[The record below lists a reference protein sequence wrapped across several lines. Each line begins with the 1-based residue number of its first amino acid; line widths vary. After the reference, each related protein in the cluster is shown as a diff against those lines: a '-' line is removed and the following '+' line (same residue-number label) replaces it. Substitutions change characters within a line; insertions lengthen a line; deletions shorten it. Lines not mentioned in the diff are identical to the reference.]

1 MSNWL
6 KDLNEALKTIR
17 HTQVTNIA
25 VQYDD
30 SVPVVGTE
38 LNDAELLAL
47 IAKIKDTT
55 KTRDEKL
62 NDYRYMEKDAI
73 VGGALDLI
81 ADESTLLDDIMEMP
95 YWVESKN
102 KDFEKFF
109 NSWLK
114 DTVDI
119 NRRAWLFAY
128 RMTRDGEV
136 ILRTYDSI
144 TDKHSVDKL
153 MKKAIDI
160 GDYFELVDRVN
171 DVGHLTLY
179 DNTIGYQLSDR
190 EEAFNDKIFD
200 DTEFIHVFRD
210 TGERDKVKLRYIY
223 KKEEI
228 EREFKIAYGTSF
240 LEDARQAFLILD
252 LLDTL
257 VLSQR
262 INKNQVLRIIGIEV
276 GNASPKDTRRMVSE
290 VKSAFKQTAFEKEKL
305 YKEGNKSSTI
315 SNVYVPTRQDKGNI
329 NVQEIGG
336 NIDVKDLTDLDYYT
350 NKLFAALRVPKEFLG
365 FDSSGGGA
373 LVDGSMTKK
382 DLRFAR
388 LIKSVKAL
396 VCDLVREMVLFK
408 MSKTKYA
415 NQNIEFEVKSTR
427 VATSEDDELVTNLQN
442 SLIAAEALKTFLTE
456 NEHVDNDMFI
466 EYALENIL
474 HLPKWED
481 FYKINKEIPE
491 EDRIQL
497 DTVTQTEVDSTKAN
511 IEMTKQ
517 STENL
522 KNFQNPNEQP
532 QEKEEEK

>member
-160 GDYFELVDRVN
+160 GFFPI
-171 DVGHLTLY
+171 T
-179 DNTIGYQLSDR
+179 QLITNS
-190 EEAFNDKIFD
+190 
-200 DTEFIHVFRD
+200 V
-210 TGERDKVKLRYIY
+210 
-223 KKEEI
+223 
-228 EREFKIAYGTSF
+228 
-240 LEDARQAFLILD
+240 
-252 LLDTL
+252 
-257 VLSQR
+257 
-262 INKNQVLRIIGIEV
+262 II
-276 GNASPKDTRRMVSE
+276 
-290 VKSAFKQTAFEKEKL
+290 
-305 YKEGNKSSTI
+305 
-315 SNVYVPTRQDKGNI
+315 
-329 NVQEIGG
+329 
-336 NIDVKDLTDLDYYT
+336 
-350 NKLFAALRVPKEFLG
+350 
-365 FDSSGGGA
+365 
-373 LVDGSMTKK
+373 
-382 DLRFAR
+382 
-388 LIKSVKAL
+388 
-396 VCDLVREMVLFK
+396 
-408 MSKTKYA
+408 
-415 NQNIEFEVKSTR
+415 
-427 VATSEDDELVTNLQN
+427 
-442 SLIAAEALKTFLTE
+442 
-456 NEHVDNDMFI
+456 
-466 EYALENIL
+466 
-474 HLPKWED
+474 
-481 FYKINKEIPE
+481 
-491 EDRIQL
+491 
-497 DTVTQTEVDSTKAN
+497 
-511 IEMTKQ
+511 
-517 STENL
+517 
-522 KNFQNPNEQP
+522 
-532 QEKEEEK
+532 

>member
-1 MSNWL
+1 MSWI
-6 KDLNEALKTIR
+6 KDLNEALRTVRNTHIAN
-17 HTQVTNIA
+17 HAIQVDTD
-25 VQYDD
+25 V
-30 SVPVVGTE
+30 VPIGTE

-47 IAKIKDTT
+47 ISKIKETT
-55 KTRDEKL
+55 KSRDERL
-62 NDYRYMEKDAI
+62 TDYLYMEKDAI

-81 ADESTLLDDIMEMP
+81 ADESTLLDDIMMMP

-114 DTVDI
+114 DTINI
-119 NRRAWLFAY
+119 NRKAWLFAY

-136 ILRTYDSI
+136 ILRTYNSI
-144 TDKHSVDKL
+144 TDRNSTDKL
-153 MKKAIDI
+153 TKKAIDI
-160 GDYFELVDRVN
+160 GDYFELIDRVN
-171 DVGHLTLY
+171 DVGHLLLH
-179 DNTIGYQLSDR
+179 DNTIGYQLNDR

-200 DTEFIHVFRD
+200 DDEFIHVFRD
-210 TGERDKVKLRYIY
+210 TGERDKVKLRYILD
-223 KKEEI
+223 KEEI
-228 EREFKIAYGTSF
+228 EREFKVAYGTSF

-262 INKNQVLRIIGIEV
+262 INKNQVFRIIGIEV
-276 GNASPKDTRRMVSE
+276 GNASPKETRKMVTE

-315 SNVYVPTRQDKGNI
+315 SNVYVPTRQEKGNI

-336 NIDVKDLTDLDYYT
+336 NVDVRDLTDLDYYT

-396 VCDLVREMVLFK
+396 VCDLVKEMVLFK

-415 NQNIEFEVKSTR
+415 NQDIEFEIKTTR
-427 VATSEDDELVTNLQN
+427 VATSEEDELIQNLQN
-442 SLIAAEALKTFLTE
+442 SLVVAEGLKALLVE
-456 NEHVDNDMFI
+456 NTHVDNDKFI

-474 HLPKWED
+474 HIPQWD
-481 FYKINKEIPE
+481 SFYKVGE
-491 EDRIQL
+491 EVPDTDRIQL
-497 DTVTQTEVDSTKAN
+497 DTVTKAN
-511 IEMTKQ
+511 VDATMANTEMTIQ

-522 KNFQNPNEQP
+522 KNMQNSEENN
-532 QEKEEEK
+532 QE